1 MTQHT
6 PEICF
11 SEVDLSFTVIK
22 VKMSTRLYFVLLC
35 IEKEEQISLWE
46 LVLIRIFTRQLKGT
60 NWNFTMYSDGHMFKM
75 FWYTCLRSIW
85 RRIYDLCYKYLIL
98 SEWSVYIWVYPGK
111 ETLKIWYLV
120 ATVPLHQKVLVKT
133 VFVMLHANSPRE
145 MFWILQVKSK
155 KLIVYRVNWC

>member
-60 NWNFTMYSDGHMFKM
+60 
-75 FWYTCLRSIW
+75 RSIW
-85 RRIYDLCYKYLIL
+85 RRTYDLCYKYLIL
-98 SEWSVYIWVYPGK
+98 SEWAVYIWVYPGK

-120 ATVPLHQKVLVKT
+120 ATVRLHQKVLVKT

-155 KLIVYRVNWC
+155 KLIVYRVNAYS

>member
-46 LVLIRIFTRQLKGT
+46 QVLIRIFTRQLRGP
-60 NWNFTMYSDGHMFKM
+60 
-75 FWYTCLRSIW
+75 RSIW
-85 RRIYDLCYKYLIL
+85 RRTYDLCNKYLIL

-120 ATVPLHQKVLVKT
+120 DTVRLHQKVLVKT

-145 MFWILQVKSK
+145 MFWIVQVKSK
-155 KLIVYRVNWC
+155 KLIVHRVNWCLEMLTARNSLQ